1 MRAELEWKRKPAL
14 VVASSLLKL
23 VFVFA
28 GCALLQNRPLPWR
41 PSPPP
46 LAAMGNCASTSSST
60 RTEEVHAGTG
70 PSQTGTTTAAVSQ
83 TGAVPSNNKSL
94 NKSTSG
100 GRQKSSERAAGGRTG
115 SPAPTGAGVS
125 RSGGP
130 HTDPDSD
137 NGTGATS
144 GGGKHSPHLG
154 PSKDRPPPTPILSS
168 AKPKGAAK
176 KDRVLANKYVA
187 ETHHTR
193 HTSHG
198 SSGGGLAVQVEGN
211 TSGGEGLI
219 ASPASSPEHVPHRRP
234 SIGGAGGN
242 SGSALGSGAPLGLEV
257 SAPLEGDAVSGHFLR
272 VASSPKHASSSPKH
286 GRHQSQGSR
295 NERRRSRRSS
305 EGRRLLAE
313 AQQADQDKSGAAGGA
328 DAIRT
333 PPFTSAP
340 RRLTGNRDA
349 AATPPLNPTGSAR
362 RQQSNPRRRS
372 GQHGTTRRRT
382 SNNGMMSRLALQF
395 PMVRT
400 SFLAV
405 YRAFEKYMQYV
416 RRAEEMVEKRR
427 SLRAGSML
435 LSANTM
441 LQLRVADESKLQD
454 QAPLS
459 KQSTESRIGAGQPSA
474 SQQSRA
480 PHTGQVAHNPT
491 ASSTGADLQMDQLQ
505 PERSEL
511 GALVKAA
518 DHAAS
523 ANALDRELD
532 ALSEEDLRKRE
543 IAALLAASPLPL
555 LDVGAAEAQA
565 TTTASAAAN
574 SAAATSPTGASR
586 GSAAS
591 SAASAAAA
599 SSSSS
604 TAATPA
610 AAASSTD
617 DAAATGLVIKT
628 IPPVPTVSANRV
640 AALGTLTVD
649 RLGDALQAVTGSEH
663 PLPDAEL
670 SAIFSSADLDHS
682 GGISFREFLVAVAL
696 GCFLKEDLERDRRA
710 KEMEKIA
717 ATTGRASPGPVA
729 LNRMVSRPSPRTGP
743 GQSAVAIAAGV
754 PSPRRLDLHTDAPAS
769 SSPGHASNP
778 SVGGQLSPKLGAQEQ
793 SAPPVVQINN
803 LTGSPALGTP
813 SAAASSNP
821 NSPAA
826 TAVGSGAGASGNRR
840 PSLLSHVSMGSISTL
855 RTPSSSHFAEV
866 ARGFRVVY
874 AAFREMDAD
883 RSESV
888 ERAELKR
895 ALFSAAPMKSDSAL
909 LESRFRELDF
919 DDSGEIN
926 LAEFLYGVVSWVGLM
941 EEDEE
946 LEQRV

>member
-1 MRAELEWKRKPAL
+1 
-14 VVASSLLKL
+14 
-23 VFVFA
+23 
-28 GCALLQNRPLPWR
+28 
-41 PSPPP
+41 
-46 LAAMGNCASTSSST
+46 MGNCSSTSSST
-60 RTEEVHAGTG
+60 RTEELGPGTG

-94 NKSTSG
+94 NKSQKSTSG
-100 GRQKSSERAAGGRTG
+100 GRQKSSERGGAAGGRTG
-115 SPAPTGAGVS
+115 SPAPTTGAS

-130 HTDPDSD
+130 GTDPDSD
-137 NGTGATS
+137 NGASGATS

-187 ETHHTR
+187 ETHHA
-193 HTSHG
+193 HHASHG
-198 SSGGGLAVQVEGN
+198 SSGGGLAVQVDGN
-211 TSGGEGLI
+211 ASGADAI
-219 ASPASSPEHVPHRRP
+219 SPASSPDHLSRRRP

-242 SGSALGSGAPLGLEV
+242 SGGLASGAPASLEV
-257 SAPLEGDAVSGHFLR
+257 SAPLEGDAISGHFLR
-272 VASSPKHASSSPKH
+272 VSSSPKHAASSPKH
-286 GRHQSQGSR
+286 GRQGSQGSR

-313 AQQADQDKSGAAGGA
+313 ATQRDQDNGGAGGGA

-340 RRLTGNRDA
+340 RRLTGNRDVA
-349 AATPPLNPTGSAR
+349 ASPPLGPTGSAR

-372 GQHGTTRRRT
+372 GQQGGAPTRRRT

-405 YRAFEKYMQYV
+405 YRAFEKYMHYV
-416 RRAEEMVEKRR
+416 RKAEEAVEKRR
-427 SLRAGSML
+427 SLRAGSL
-435 LSANTM
+435 LTGANAM
-441 LQLRVADESKLQD
+441 LQLRVADESKLQSTGGE
-454 QAPLS
+454 APLS
-459 KQSTESRIGAGQPSA
+459 KQSTESRIGAGMPSS

-491 ASSTGADLQMDQLQ
+491 ASATGADLQMDQQ

-523 ANALDRELD
+523 AAEIDRELD
-532 ALSEEDLRKRE
+532 GMSEDDLRKHE
-543 IAALLAASPLPL
+543 IAALIAASPIPL
-555 LDVGAAEAQA
+555 LDAGA
-565 TTTASAAAN
+565 T
-574 SAAATSPTGASR
+574 AATSTSPTA
-586 GSAAS
+586 AAS
-591 SAASAAAA
+591 SAAAASA

-604 TAATPA
+604 TAAPA
-610 AAASSTD
+610 TAASSSAD
-617 DAAATGLVIKT
+617 PAATGLVIRT
-628 IPPVPTVSANRV
+628 SPPVPTVSANSV

-649 RLGDALQAVTGSEH
+649 RLGDALQAVTGSEY

-696 GCFLKEDLERDRRA
+696 GCFLKDDLERDRRA
-710 KEMEKIA
+710 KAEALARAEAEKA
-717 ATTGRASPGPVA
+717 AAAAAPVPVA
-729 LNRMVSRPSPRTGP
+729 LHRVASRPSPRTGP
-743 GQSAVAIAAGV
+743 GQSAAAIAAGV

-769 SSPGHASNP
+769 APGHASHP
-778 SVGGQLSPKLGAQEQ
+778 SMGGSQLSPKLGAQEQ

-803 LTGSPALGTP
+803 LTGGSPAIGATL
-813 SAAASSNP
+813 AAASSASNP

-826 TAVGSGAGASGNRR
+826 ATVGASGNRR
-840 PSLLSHVSMGSISTL
+840 PSLLSHVSTGGGSSVGV

-888 ERAELKR
+888 ERSELKR

-946 LEQRV
+946 LEQRG